1 MEFLRNVFLALAGAL
16 LASGAMAEEKPVY
29 EAARLADGLIE
40 LRADGGGY
48 TVKVIASVGKDG
60 ILLVDAG
67 QRPSAG
73 ALMETLK
80 TLGGG
85 SPRILINTHSH
96 IEHTGGN
103 FLAGK
108 GALIIGQENVRT
120 RLRNGSFLWEEFT
133 DDAIPRITFRDSM
146 TLHFNGD
153 EIRLIAFPGAH
164 DASDA
169 VVWFTKAKVACVGG
183 LSNGHHFPSVDS
195 VGGDALKY
203 AETVQRVI
211 DMLPE
216 DVKIVPGHGED
227 GTLADYR
234 AFQEMLARTTDLVR
248 KEVAKGKDLETLQ
261 KEDVLKEWQSFE
273 GSYVDRNGWLKYLV
287 EAIHRKGPPGAG
299 KLRPFEPLYRA
310 YQEKGSEGA
319 VAAYRELKSRHGDEY
334 LFDDLTLITIA
345 DKLTEREEQADAIP
359 FADLCLAEYPESRLA
374 WYVHQI
380 LGMAHAGLGHR
391 DLAVKNLRKSLELH
405 PDNPE
410 VAARLKELEK

>member
-1 MEFLRNVFLALAGAL
+1 MGFLRKALLVLAGAL
-16 LASGAMAEEKPVY
+16 LASGAMAGEKPVY
-29 EAARLADGLIE
+29 EVARLADGLYE

-67 QRPSAG
+67 QRQSAG
-73 ALMETLK
+73 ALLETLR
-80 TLGGG
+80 TLGEG

-103 FLAGK
+103 FVAGK

-164 DASDA
+164 DSSDA
-169 VVWFTKAKVACVGG
+169 IVWFTKAKIACVGG

-203 AETVQRVI
+203 AEMAQKVI
-211 DMLPE
+211 GTLPE

-227 GTLADYR
+227 GTMADYR

-248 KEVAKGKDLETLQ
+248 REVAKGKDLETLR
-261 KEDVLKEWQSFE
+261 KEDVLKDWQSFE

-287 EAIHRKGPPGAG
+287 EAINRKEPPGAG

-310 YQEKGSEGA
+310 YKEKGSEGA
-319 VAAYRELKSRHGDEY
+319 VAAYRDLKSRHGDEY
-334 LFDDLTLITIA
+334 LFDDLGLITIA
-345 DKLTEREEQADAIP
+345 DKLAGRGKQADAIP
-359 FADLCLAEYPESRLA
+359 VADLLLAEYPESGLA
-374 WYVHQI
+374 WYGHQI
-380 LGMAHAGLGHR
+380 LGMAHADLGHR

-410 VAARLKELEK
+410 VAGRLKELEK

>member
-1 MEFLRNVFLALAGAL
+1 MGFFRKTLLALGGVL
-16 LASGAMAEEKPVY
+16 LMSGAMAEEKPVY
-29 EAARLADGLIE
+29 EVARLTEGLYE

-67 QRPSAG
+67 QRSAAP
-73 ALMETLK
+73 ALLEILK
-80 TLGGG
+80 TLGEG

-120 RLRNGSFLWEEFT
+120 RLRNGSFLWDEFT

-164 DASDA
+164 DSSDT
-169 VVWFTKAKVACVGG
+169 VVWFTKAKIACVGG

-203 AETVQRVI
+203 AETAQKVI
-211 DMLPE
+211 STLPE

-227 GTLADYR
+227 GTMADYR

-248 KEVAKGKDLETLQ
+248 REVAKGKDLETLR
-261 KEDVLKEWQSFE
+261 KEDVLKGWQSFE
-273 GSYVDRNGWLKYLV
+273 GSYVDRNGWLKYLF
-287 EAIHRKGPPGAG
+287 EGITRKEPPGAG
-299 KLRPFEPLYRA
+299 KLRPFEPLYRT
-310 YQEKGSEGA
+310 YKEKGSEAA
-319 VAAYRELKSRHGDEY
+319 VAAYRDLKSRHGDEY
-334 LFDDLTLITIA
+334 RFDDLTLITIA
-345 DKLTEREEQADAIP
+345 DKLAEREQQADAIP
-359 FADLCLAEYPESRLA
+359 FADLCLAEYPQSRLA
-374 WYVHQI
+374 WYCHQI
-380 LGMAHAGLGHR
+380 LGMAHAELGHR
-391 DLAVKNLRKSLELH
+391 EAAVGSLKRSLDLH

-410 VAARLKELEK
+410 VAAKLKELQK

>member
-1 MEFLRNVFLALAGAL
+1 MGFLKKILPALGGAL
-16 LASGAMAEEKPVY
+16 LATGALAASEPVF
-29 EAARLADGLIE
+29 EVARLTEGLYE
-40 LRADGGGY
+40 LRTDGGGY

-67 QRPSAG
+67 QRRTGG
-73 ALMETLK
+73 ALLETLR
-80 TLGGG
+80 TLGEGG
-85 SPRILINTHSH
+85 PRILINTHSH

-133 DDAIPRITFRDSM
+133 DDAVPRITFRDSI

-164 DASDA
+164 DSSDTI
-169 VVWFTKAKVACVGG
+169 VWFTKAKVACVGG
-183 LSNGHHFPSVDS
+183 LSNGHHFPSVDG
-195 VGGDALKY
+195 VAGDALKY

-227 GTLADYR
+227 GTLAGYR
-234 AFQEMLARTTDLVR
+234 AFQEMLARTTDLAR
-248 KEVAKGKDLETLQ
+248 KEVAKGKDLETLK

-273 GSYVDRNGWLKYLV
+273 GSYVDRNGWLKYLFD
-287 EAIHRKGPPGAG
+287 ALNRKEPPGAG

-310 YQEKGSEGA
+310 YKEKGSEGA
-319 VAAYRELKSRHGDEY
+319 MAAWRELKSRHGDEY
-334 LFDDLTLITIA
+334 LFDDMGLITIA
-345 DKLTEREEQADAIP
+345 DKLADRGKQADAIP
-359 FADLCLAEYPESRLA
+359 FADLCLAEYPQSQMA
-374 WYVHQI
+374 WYCHQI
-380 LGMAHAGLGHR
+380 LGFAHAGLGHR
-391 DLAVKNLRKSLELH
+391 DPAVKSLRRSLELN
-405 PDNPE
+405 PDNPDA
-410 VAARLKELEK
+410 AARLKDLEK

>member
-1 MEFLRNVFLALAGAL
+1 MRFLRKVLPVIAAAL
-16 LASGAMAEEKPVY
+16 LAAGATAAEKPVY
-29 EAARLADGLIE
+29 ETVRLAGGLYE

-48 TVKVIASVGKDG
+48 TVKVIASAGKDG

-67 QRPSAG
+67 QRTSAG
-73 ALMETLK
+73 ALLETLK
-80 TLGGG
+80 ALGKGA
-85 SPRILINTHSH
+85 PRIVINTHSH

-108 GALIIGQENVRT
+108 GAFIIGQENVRK
-120 RLRNGSFLWEEFT
+120 RLQGGSFLWEEFT
-133 DDAIPRITFRDSM
+133 DDALPRITFRDAM

-164 DASDA
+164 DSSDT

-203 AETVQRVI
+203 AETVQRVL
-211 DMLPE
+211 DTLPE

-227 GTLADYR
+227 GSMADYR
-234 AFQEMLARTTDLVR
+234 VFQAMLARTTDLVR
-248 KEVAKGKDLETLQ
+248 REVAKGKDLETLR
-261 KEDVLKEWQSFE
+261 KEDVLREWQSFE

-287 EAIHRKGPPGAG
+287 DAVNRKEPPGAG
-299 KLRPFEPLYRA
+299 RQRPFEPLYRV
-310 YQEKGSEGA
+310 YKEKGSEGA
-319 VAAYRELKSRHGDEY
+319 VAAYRDLKGRHGGEY
-334 LFDDLTLITIA
+334 LFDDLGLIGIPDRLLEAGKPA
-345 DKLTEREEQADAIP
+345 DALPFAELFLTE
-359 FADLCLAEYPESRLA
+359 YPDSQLV
-374 WYVHQI
+374 WYCHQI

-391 DLAVKNLRKSLELH
+391 EPAVRNLKRSLELH

-410 VAARLKELEK
+410 VAAKLRELEP